1 MIGLITSLF
10 TEGVGYFKRKQEA
23 KYKAQERD
31 DKLEQAKID
40 ARIKRLETGDETAS
54 KLDELSIKQRGWKDE
69 YLLILTTIP
78 LGMSFIPDYAPVVQ
92 MGFTALEKTPEYYW
106 YALGMIYIDTFGFR
120 RMVRV
125 AFEHWL
131 QKRFGGVSG

>member
-10 TEGVGYFKRKQEA
+10 TEGVGYFKQKQEA
-23 KYKAQERD
+23 KHKAQERD
-31 DKLEQAKID
+31 DKLEQAKLD
-40 ARIKRLETGDETAS
+40 AQIKRLQSGDESAA

-69 YLLILTTIP
+69 YLLILTTLP
-78 LGMSFIPDYAPVVQ
+78 LGLSFIPDWTHIVDA
-92 MGFTALEKTPEYYW
+92 GFAALDGVPEYYW
-106 YALGMIYIDTFGFR
+106 YALGMIYVDTFGFR

-131 QKRFGGVSG
+131 QKRLGGVNG

>member
-1 MIGLITSLF
+1 MISLITALLDKCI
-10 TEGVGYFKRKQEA
+10 GYFQRKQEI
-23 KYKAQERD
+23 K
-31 DKLEQAKID
+31 AKIE
-40 ARIKRLETGDETAS
+40 RIKKGDESAS

-78 LGMSFIPDYAPVVQ
+78 LGLSFVPDYASVVQ
-92 MGFTALEKTPEYYW
+92 MGFDALAMTPEYYW
-106 YALGMIYIDTFGFR
+106 YSLGMIYIDTFGFR

-131 QKRFGGVSG
+131 QKRFGGVNG

>member
-92 MGFTALEKTPEYYW
+92 MGFIALEKTPEYYW

-120 RMVRV
+120 RMVRA

>member
-23 KYKAQERD
+23 KHKAQERD
-31 DKLEQAKID
+31 DKLELAKID
-40 ARIKRLETGDETAS
+40 AQIKRLQSGDESAA

-69 YLLILTTIP
+69 YLLILTTLP
-78 LGMSFIPDYAPVVQ
+78 LGLSFIPDWAHIVDA
-92 MGFTALEKTPEYYW
+92 GFTALDGVPEYYW
-106 YALGMIYIDTFGFR
+106 YALGMIYVDTFGFR

-131 QKRFGGVSG
+131 QKRLGGVSG

>member
-1 MIGLITSLF
+1 MIGLITSLVNK
-10 TEGVGYFKRKQEA
+10 GLGYFERKHEA
-23 KYKAQERD
+23 KLKAQDRAD
-31 DKLEQAKID
+31 QLEQAQVNAK
-40 ARIKRLETGDETAS
+40 IKRLEKGDDSAA

-69 YLLILTTIP
+69 YLLLLTTLP
-78 LGMSFIPDYAPVVQ
+78 LGVSFVPGWAPIVEL
-92 MGFTALEKTPEYYW
+92 GFDALENIPEYYW

-131 QKRFGGVSG
+131 QQRFGGVSG